1 MSFRIGASVLLNC
14 NGLAIQSYNFKT
26 KRILGSIHQVL
37 NFLDL
42 YEVDEIHVILPLK
55 NIRSTDSY
63 KSLLDLKEIEIS
75 TPIGIGGGI
84 TNENIEVITKD
95 PFFERLIFNSA
106 IFKNDSVLK
115 KATSIMGRQSMV
127 AYVPFRIDQNEIS
140 VYHAK
145 KNIFI
150 SVDKHFWQKLS
161 KTFNEVILLD
171 FFSEGNR
178 VGFDF
183 KVFELIEFPNNRIL
197 ISGGLLTKDIKI
209 ARKMNLAGVSLD
221 NFALH
226 REFLINRLR

>member
-1 MSFRIGASVLLNC
+1 
-14 NGLAIQSYNFKT
+14 
-26 KRILGSIHQVL
+26 
-37 NFLDL
+37 
-42 YEVDEIHVILPLK
+42 
-55 NIRSTDSY
+55 
-63 KSLLDLKEIEIS
+63 
-75 TPIGIGGGI
+75 
-84 TNENIEVITKD
+84 
-95 PFFERLIFNSA
+95 
-106 IFKNDSVLK
+106 
-115 KATSIMGRQSMV
+115 MV